1 MKYLLV
7 DLSGKVDNYDKALYQ
22 ALEKELSNE
31 KSSIQLLI
39 PGHGLI
45 RLIPNKFSQTEF
57 IVKRLIKALEGGINY
72 IYLLLHVA
80 FKKIDTIHFQWLP
93 FVEVVGIEKYIL
105 YLLHVLSPQT
115 KVILTIHNIY
125 PHGVKSMSDSGKQ
138 KYKKRFRDTCRNID
152 NIIVHTESSK
162 MEVIKEFD
170 FVPDIISI
178 VHHGVFIPKIRISK
192 KEFLQKN
199 KYVIL
204 QFGLQTYYKGTDI
217 LVDAVNLLPAEYSEK
232 IETRIVGGV
241 GESYLQELKGKDS
254 NSLIHWKSYFL
265 SNDELYE
272 EINNSD
278 VLVLPYREI
287 SQSGV
292 LLLSIAIEITILH
305 ELGILYRSMQNLSEA
320 ERYFLAAYEKET
332 DEEKKYMEC
341 LSLGYL
347 YMQMGQT
354 ENARKYLMM
363 SANSSKAYTQI
374 SAYDCL
380 YFLEKDIDNFEEAIV
395 YHELADSITN
405 AMEEL
410 NSRELIASLQ
420 KKYENEKL
428 RNDNLQMK
436 VRYTNF
442 ILWGTIAFLFVVA
455 CMCYYYYK
463 NRNNKKKIAEIEL
476 QIQENEEEIERY
488 QQEIEDIQISKD
500 QVLKENLVL
509 EENRTKVGEL
519 NGKIVL
525 LTMQNKTLSEHLKAL
540 GGELNVG
547 ISSGSFIHAF
557 RLLLAI
563 KEGTLRGKLS
573 NEERQKLFSLFDLI
587 YWNYV
592 SRLLERAPTLT
603 KHDLEICCFL
613 KFGLSHEELSCI
625 FHTTSD
631 SVTRAKG
638 RLKGRLGIS
647 PQDDLDLFLKE
658 F

>member
-1 MKYLLV
+1 MKTSFSIRIAFFFILSFLAVSCHRDTDALNMTFSKVEKCMDLCPDSALNLLKGIH
-7 DLSGKVDNYDKALYQ
+7 DPEKLWGESQATYALLMTQAMDKNYMKFSSDSLIALALNYYTITQTSPIMYAKALFYHGRVMLELDKEEEALKSFLAAKDVYERTKDHKMLALILEEIGMINRRQ
-22 ALEKELSNE
+22 ELCDDALSYFREALDTHIRLKDSLGIISVSQNIARVYLFKSQWDSCSYYYNNALEIAVKKNLS
-31 KSSIQLLI
+31 
-39 PGHGLI
+39 
-45 RLIPNKFSQTEF
+45 
-57 IVKRLIKALEGGINY
+57 
-72 IYLLLHVA
+72 
-80 FKKIDTIHFQWLP
+80 
-93 FVEVVGIEKYIL
+93 
-105 YLLHVLSPQT
+105 
-115 KVILTIHNIY
+115 
-125 PHGVKSMSDSGKQ
+125 
-138 KYKKRFRDTCRNID
+138 
-152 NIIVHTESSK
+152 
-162 MEVIKEFD
+162 
-170 FVPDIISI
+170 
-178 VHHGVFIPKIRISK
+178 
-192 KEFLQKN
+192 
-199 KYVIL
+199 
-204 QFGLQTYYKGTDI
+204 
-217 LVDAVNLLPAEYSEK
+217 
-232 IETRIVGGV
+232 
-241 GESYLQELKGKDS
+241 
-254 NSLIHWKSYFL
+254 
-265 SNDELYE
+265 
-272 EINNSD
+272 
-278 VLVLPYREI
+278 EI
-287 SQSGV
+287 S
-292 LLLSIAIEITILH
+292 ILH
-305 ELGILYRSMQNLSEA
+305 ELGILYRSMQELSEA

-354 ENARKYLMM
+354 ENARKYLKM
-363 SANSSKAYTQI
+363 SAKSSKAYTQI
-374 SAYDCL
+374 SAFDCL

-428 RNDNLQMK
+428 QNDNLHMK

-442 ILWGTIAFLFVVA
+442 MLWGMIAFLIVVA

-463 NRNNKKKIAEIEL
+463 NRNNKKKIAEIES
-476 QIQENEEEIERY
+476 QIRENEEEIERY

-500 QVLKENLVL
+500 QVLKENLML

-519 NGKIVL
+519 NGKIIL
-525 LTMQNKTLSEHLKAL
+525 LTMQNKTLSEHLKEL

-547 ISSGSFIHAF
+547 TSSSSFIHAF

-573 NEERQKLFSLFDLI
+573 NEERQKLFSLFDLM

-592 SRLLERAPTLT
+592 TRLLERAPTLT

-613 KFGLSHEELSCI
+613 KFGLTHEELSCI

-638 RLKGRLGIS
+638 RLKGRLGVS
-647 PQDDLDLFLKE
+647 PQDDLDTFLKE

>member
-1 MKYLLV
+1 MKTPFSIRIAFFFFISILTVSCHRDSDALKMTFSKVEKCMDLCPDSALNILKGIPDPEKLRGESQATYALLMTQAMDKNYMKFSSDSLITIALNYYTV
-7 DLSGKVDNYDKALYQ
+7 DQRSPMMRAKSQFYYGRVMLELDKEEEALKSFLIAKDIYERNQNRKMLALIIEEIGMINRRQELYDDA
-22 ALEKELSNE
+22 LSNFRE
-31 KSSIQLLI
+31 ALDIHKQ
-39 PGHGLI
+39 
-45 RLIPNKFSQTEF
+45 
-57 IVKRLIKALEGGINY
+57 VK
-72 IYLLLHVA
+72 
-80 FKKIDTIHFQWLP
+80 
-93 FVEVVGIEKYIL
+93 
-105 YLLHVLSPQT
+105 
-115 KVILTIHNIY
+115 
-125 PHGVKSMSDSGKQ
+125 DSLG
-138 KYKKRFRDTCRNID
+138 
-152 NIIVHTESSK
+152 
-162 MEVIKEFD
+162 
-170 FVPDIISI
+170 IISVSQNI
-178 VHHGVFIPKIRISK
+178 ARVYLFKSQWDSCSFYYNNALDITVR
-192 KEFLQKN
+192 KN
-199 KYVIL
+199 
-204 QFGLQTYYKGTDI
+204 
-217 LVDAVNLLPAEYSEK
+217 LP
-232 IETRIVGGV
+232 
-241 GESYLQELKGKDS
+241 
-254 NSLIHWKSYFL
+254 
-265 SNDELYE
+265 
-272 EINNSD
+272 
-278 VLVLPYREI
+278 EI
-287 SQSGV
+287 S
-292 LLLSIAIEITILH
+292 ILH
-305 ELGILYRSMQNLSEA
+305 ELGILYRSMQELPEA
-320 ERYFLAAYEKET
+320 ERYFLAAYEKEI
-332 DEEKKYMEC
+332 DEEKKHMEC

-354 ENARKYLMM
+354 ENARKYLKM
-363 SANSSKAYTQI
+363 SAKSSKAYTQI
-374 SAYDCL
+374 SAFDCL

-405 AMEEL
+405 AMEEI

-476 QIQENEEEIERY
+476 QIQDNEEEIERY
-488 QQEIEDIQISKD
+488 RQEIEDIQISKD
-500 QVLKENLVL
+500 LML

-525 LTMQNKTLSEHLKAL
+525 LTMQNKTLSEHLKER

-592 SRLLERAPTLT
+592 SRLLDRAPTLT

-613 KFGLSHEELSCI
+613 KFGLTHEELSCI
-625 FHTTSD
+625 FHTTPD

-647 PQDDLDLFLKE
+647 PQDDLDSFLKE

>member
-1 MKYLLV
+1 MDLCPDSALNLLKGIPEPEKLWGESQATYALLMTQAMDKNYMKFSSDSLIALA
-7 DLSGKVDNYDKALYQ
+7 LNYYTITQTSPVMYAKALFYHGRVMLELDKEEEALKFFLAAKDIYERTKDHKMLALIAEEVGMINRKQ
-22 ALEKELSNE
+22 DLYDDALTNFREALTTYKQLKDSLSVISASLNIARVYLFKSEWDSCSLYYNNALE
-31 KSSIQLLI
+31 IA
-39 PGHGLI
+39 
-45 RLIPNKFSQTEF
+45 
-57 IVKRLIKALEGGINY
+57 V
-72 IYLLLHVA
+72 
-80 FKKIDTIHFQWLP
+80 
-93 FVEVVGIEKYIL
+93 
-105 YLLHVLSPQT
+105 
-115 KVILTIHNIY
+115 
-125 PHGVKSMSDSGKQ
+125 
-138 KYKKRFRDTCRNID
+138 
-152 NIIVHTESSK
+152 
-162 MEVIKEFD
+162 
-170 FVPDIISI
+170 
-178 VHHGVFIPKIRISK
+178 
-192 KEFLQKN
+192 QKN
-199 KYVIL
+199 
-204 QFGLQTYYKGTDI
+204 
-217 LVDAVNLLPAEYSEK
+217 
-232 IETRIVGGV
+232 
-241 GESYLQELKGKDS
+241 YLS
-254 NSLIHWKSYFL
+254 
-265 SNDELYE
+265 
-272 EINNSD
+272 
-278 VLVLPYREI
+278 
-287 SQSGV
+287 
-292 LLLSIAIEITILH
+292 EITILH

-525 LTMQNKTLSEHLKAL
+525 LTLQNKTLSEHLKAR

-563 KEGTLRGKLS
+563 KERTLRGKLS

>member
-1 MKYLLV
+1 MKTSFSIRIAFFFILSFLIVSCHRDMDALNMTFSKVEKCMDLCPDSALNLLKGIPEPEKLWGESQATYALLMTQAM
-7 DLSGKVDNYDKALYQ
+7 DKNYMKFSSDSLIALALNYYTITQTSPVMYAKALFYHGRVMLELDKEEEALKFFLAAKDIYERTKDHKMLALIAEEVGMINRKQ
-22 ALEKELSNE
+22 DLYDDALTNFREALTTYKQLKDSLSVISASLNIARVYLFKSEWDSCSLYYNNALE
-31 KSSIQLLI
+31 IA
-39 PGHGLI
+39 
-45 RLIPNKFSQTEF
+45 
-57 IVKRLIKALEGGINY
+57 V
-72 IYLLLHVA
+72 
-80 FKKIDTIHFQWLP
+80 
-93 FVEVVGIEKYIL
+93 
-105 YLLHVLSPQT
+105 
-115 KVILTIHNIY
+115 
-125 PHGVKSMSDSGKQ
+125 
-138 KYKKRFRDTCRNID
+138 
-152 NIIVHTESSK
+152 
-162 MEVIKEFD
+162 
-170 FVPDIISI
+170 
-178 VHHGVFIPKIRISK
+178 
-192 KEFLQKN
+192 QKN
-199 KYVIL
+199 Y
-204 QFGLQTYYKGTDI
+204 
-217 LVDAVNLLPAEYSEK
+217 LP
-232 IETRIVGGV
+232 
-241 GESYLQELKGKDS
+241 
-254 NSLIHWKSYFL
+254 
-265 SNDELYE
+265 
-272 EINNSD
+272 
-278 VLVLPYREI
+278 
-287 SQSGV
+287 
-292 LLLSIAIEITILH
+292 EITILH

-525 LTMQNKTLSEHLKAL
+525 LTMQNKTLSEHLKEL

>member
-1 MKYLLV
+1 MKTSFSIRIAFFFILSFLAVSCHRDTDALNMTFSKVEKCMDLCPDSALNLLKGIH
-7 DLSGKVDNYDKALYQ
+7 DPEKLWGESQATYALLMTQAMDKNYMKFSSDSLIALALNYYTITQTSPVMYAKALFYHGRVMLELDKEEEALKSFLAAKDVYERTKDHKMLALIAEEVGMINRKQ
-22 ALEKELSNE
+22 DLYDDALTNFREALTTYKQLKDSLSVISASLNIARVYLFKSEWDSCSLYYNNALE
-31 KSSIQLLI
+31 IA
-39 PGHGLI
+39 
-45 RLIPNKFSQTEF
+45 
-57 IVKRLIKALEGGINY
+57 V
-72 IYLLLHVA
+72 
-80 FKKIDTIHFQWLP
+80 
-93 FVEVVGIEKYIL
+93 
-105 YLLHVLSPQT
+105 
-115 KVILTIHNIY
+115 
-125 PHGVKSMSDSGKQ
+125 
-138 KYKKRFRDTCRNID
+138 
-152 NIIVHTESSK
+152 
-162 MEVIKEFD
+162 
-170 FVPDIISI
+170 
-178 VHHGVFIPKIRISK
+178 
-192 KEFLQKN
+192 QKN
-199 KYVIL
+199 
-204 QFGLQTYYKGTDI
+204 
-217 LVDAVNLLPAEYSEK
+217 
-232 IETRIVGGV
+232 
-241 GESYLQELKGKDS
+241 YLS
-254 NSLIHWKSYFL
+254 
-265 SNDELYE
+265 
-272 EINNSD
+272 
-278 VLVLPYREI
+278 
-287 SQSGV
+287 
-292 LLLSIAIEITILH
+292 EITILH

-354 ENARKYLMM
+354 ENARKYLIM

-500 QVLKENLVL
+500 QVLKENLML

>member
-1 MKYLLV
+1 MKTSFSIRIAFFFILSFLAVSCHRDTDALNMTFSKVEKCMDLCPDSALNLLKGIH
-7 DLSGKVDNYDKALYQ
+7 DPEKLWGESQATYALLMTQAMDKNYMKFSSDSLIALALNYYTITQTSPIMYAKALFYHGRVMLELDKEEEALKSFLAAKDVYERTKDHKMLALIAEEVGMINRKQ
-22 ALEKELSNE
+22 DLYDDALTNFREALTTYKQLKDSLSVISASLNIARVYLFKSEWDSCSLYYNNALE
-31 KSSIQLLI
+31 IA
-39 PGHGLI
+39 
-45 RLIPNKFSQTEF
+45 
-57 IVKRLIKALEGGINY
+57 V
-72 IYLLLHVA
+72 
-80 FKKIDTIHFQWLP
+80 
-93 FVEVVGIEKYIL
+93 
-105 YLLHVLSPQT
+105 
-115 KVILTIHNIY
+115 
-125 PHGVKSMSDSGKQ
+125 
-138 KYKKRFRDTCRNID
+138 
-152 NIIVHTESSK
+152 
-162 MEVIKEFD
+162 
-170 FVPDIISI
+170 
-178 VHHGVFIPKIRISK
+178 
-192 KEFLQKN
+192 QKN
-199 KYVIL
+199 
-204 QFGLQTYYKGTDI
+204 
-217 LVDAVNLLPAEYSEK
+217 
-232 IETRIVGGV
+232 
-241 GESYLQELKGKDS
+241 YLS
-254 NSLIHWKSYFL
+254 
-265 SNDELYE
+265 
-272 EINNSD
+272 
-278 VLVLPYREI
+278 
-287 SQSGV
+287 
-292 LLLSIAIEITILH
+292 EITILH

-354 ENARKYLMM
+354 ENARKYLIM

-428 RNDNLQMK
+428 QNDNLQMK

-442 ILWGTIAFLFVVA
+442 MLWGTIAFLFVVA

-500 QVLKENLVL
+500 QVLKENLML

-525 LTMQNKTLSEHLKAL
+525 LTMQNKTLSEHLKEL

>member
-1 MKYLLV
+1 MDLCPDSALNLLKGIHDLEKLWGESQATYALLMTQAMDKNYMKFSSDSLIALA
-7 DLSGKVDNYDKALYQ
+7 LNYYTITQTSPIMYAKALFYHGRVMLELDKEEEALKSFLAAKDVYERTKDHKMLALIAEEVGMINRKQ
-22 ALEKELSNE
+22 DLYDDALTNFREALTTYKQLKDSLSVISASLNIARVYLFKSEWDSCSLYYNNALE
-31 KSSIQLLI
+31 IA
-39 PGHGLI
+39 
-45 RLIPNKFSQTEF
+45 
-57 IVKRLIKALEGGINY
+57 V
-72 IYLLLHVA
+72 
-80 FKKIDTIHFQWLP
+80 
-93 FVEVVGIEKYIL
+93 
-105 YLLHVLSPQT
+105 
-115 KVILTIHNIY
+115 
-125 PHGVKSMSDSGKQ
+125 
-138 KYKKRFRDTCRNID
+138 
-152 NIIVHTESSK
+152 
-162 MEVIKEFD
+162 
-170 FVPDIISI
+170 
-178 VHHGVFIPKIRISK
+178 
-192 KEFLQKN
+192 QKN
-199 KYVIL
+199 
-204 QFGLQTYYKGTDI
+204 
-217 LVDAVNLLPAEYSEK
+217 
-232 IETRIVGGV
+232 
-241 GESYLQELKGKDS
+241 YLS
-254 NSLIHWKSYFL
+254 
-265 SNDELYE
+265 
-272 EINNSD
+272 
-278 VLVLPYREI
+278 
-287 SQSGV
+287 
-292 LLLSIAIEITILH
+292 EITILH

-354 ENARKYLMM
+354 ENARKYLIM

-500 QVLKENLVL
+500 QVLKENLML

-525 LTMQNKTLSEHLKAL
+525 LTMQNKTLSEHLKEL

>member
-1 MKYLLV
+1 MDLCPDSALNLLKGIHDPEKLWGESQATYALLMTQAMDKNYMKFSSDSLIALA
-7 DLSGKVDNYDKALYQ
+7 LNYYTITQTSPIMYAKALFYHGRVMLELDKEEEALKSFLAAKDVYERTKDHKMLALILEEIGMINRRQ
-22 ALEKELSNE
+22 ELFDDALSYFREALDTHIRLKDSLGIISVSQNIARVYLFKSQWDSCSYYYNNALEIAVKKNLS
-31 KSSIQLLI
+31 
-39 PGHGLI
+39 
-45 RLIPNKFSQTEF
+45 
-57 IVKRLIKALEGGINY
+57 
-72 IYLLLHVA
+72 
-80 FKKIDTIHFQWLP
+80 
-93 FVEVVGIEKYIL
+93 
-105 YLLHVLSPQT
+105 
-115 KVILTIHNIY
+115 
-125 PHGVKSMSDSGKQ
+125 
-138 KYKKRFRDTCRNID
+138 
-152 NIIVHTESSK
+152 
-162 MEVIKEFD
+162 
-170 FVPDIISI
+170 
-178 VHHGVFIPKIRISK
+178 
-192 KEFLQKN
+192 
-199 KYVIL
+199 
-204 QFGLQTYYKGTDI
+204 
-217 LVDAVNLLPAEYSEK
+217 
-232 IETRIVGGV
+232 
-241 GESYLQELKGKDS
+241 
-254 NSLIHWKSYFL
+254 
-265 SNDELYE
+265 
-272 EINNSD
+272 
-278 VLVLPYREI
+278 EI
-287 SQSGV
+287 S
-292 LLLSIAIEITILH
+292 ILH
-305 ELGILYRSMQNLSEA
+305 ELGILYRSMQELSEA

-354 ENARKYLMM
+354 ENARKYLKM
-363 SANSSKAYTQI
+363 SAKSSKAYTQI
-374 SAYDCL
+374 SAFDCL

-428 RNDNLQMK
+428 QNDNLHMK

-442 ILWGTIAFLFVVA
+442 MLWGMIAFLIVVA

-463 NRNNKKKIAEIEL
+463 NRNNKKKIAEIES
-476 QIQENEEEIERY
+476 QIRENEEEIERY

-500 QVLKENLVL
+500 QVLKENLML

-519 NGKIVL
+519 NGKIIL
-525 LTMQNKTLSEHLKAL
+525 LTMQNKTLSEHLKEL

-547 ISSGSFIHAF
+547 TSSSSFILAF

-573 NEERQKLFSLFDLI
+573 NEERQKLFSLFDLM

-592 SRLLERAPTLT
+592 TRLLERAPTLT

-613 KFGLSHEELSCI
+613 KFGLTHEELSCI

-638 RLKGRLGIS
+638 RLKGRLGVS
-647 PQDDLDLFLKE
+647 PQDDLDTFLKE

>member
-1 MKYLLV
+1 MKTSFSIRIAFFFILSFLAVSCHRDTDALNMTFSKVEKCMDLCPDSALNLLKGIH
-7 DLSGKVDNYDKALYQ
+7 DPEKLWGESQATYALLMTQAMDKNYMKFSSDSLIALALNYYTITQTSPIMYAKALFYHGRVMLELDKEEEALKSFLAAKDVYERTKDHKMLALILEEIGMINRRQ
-22 ALEKELSNE
+22 ELFDDALSYFREALDTHIRLKDSLGIISVSQNIARVYLFKSQWDSCSYYYNNALEIAVKKNLS
-31 KSSIQLLI
+31 
-39 PGHGLI
+39 
-45 RLIPNKFSQTEF
+45 
-57 IVKRLIKALEGGINY
+57 
-72 IYLLLHVA
+72 
-80 FKKIDTIHFQWLP
+80 
-93 FVEVVGIEKYIL
+93 
-105 YLLHVLSPQT
+105 
-115 KVILTIHNIY
+115 
-125 PHGVKSMSDSGKQ
+125 
-138 KYKKRFRDTCRNID
+138 
-152 NIIVHTESSK
+152 
-162 MEVIKEFD
+162 
-170 FVPDIISI
+170 
-178 VHHGVFIPKIRISK
+178 
-192 KEFLQKN
+192 
-199 KYVIL
+199 
-204 QFGLQTYYKGTDI
+204 
-217 LVDAVNLLPAEYSEK
+217 
-232 IETRIVGGV
+232 
-241 GESYLQELKGKDS
+241 
-254 NSLIHWKSYFL
+254 
-265 SNDELYE
+265 
-272 EINNSD
+272 
-278 VLVLPYREI
+278 EI
-287 SQSGV
+287 S
-292 LLLSIAIEITILH
+292 ILH
-305 ELGILYRSMQNLSEA
+305 ELGILYRSMQELSEA

-354 ENARKYLMM
+354 ENARKYLKM
-363 SANSSKAYTQI
+363 SAKSSKAYTQI
-374 SAYDCL
+374 SAFDCL

-428 RNDNLQMK
+428 QNDNLHMK

-442 ILWGTIAFLFVVA
+442 MLWGMIAFLIVVA

-463 NRNNKKKIAEIEL
+463 NRNNKKKIAEIES
-476 QIQENEEEIERY
+476 QIRENEEEIERY

-500 QVLKENLVL
+500 QVLKENLML

-519 NGKIVL
+519 NGKIIL
-525 LTMQNKTLSEHLKAL
+525 LTMQNKTLSEHLKEL

-547 ISSGSFIHAF
+547 TFSSSFIHAF

-573 NEERQKLFSLFDLI
+573 NEERQKLFSLFDLM

-592 SRLLERAPTLT
+592 TRLLERAPTLT

-613 KFGLSHEELSCI
+613 KFGLTHEELSCI

-638 RLKGRLGIS
+638 RLKGRLGVS
-647 PQDDLDLFLKE
+647 PQDDLDTFLKE

>member
-1 MKYLLV
+1 MKTSFSIRIAFFFILSFLAVSCHRDTDALNMTFSRVEMCMDLCPDSALNLLKGIH
-7 DLSGKVDNYDKALYQ
+7 DPEKLWGESQATYALLMTQAMDKNYMKFSSDSLIALALNYYTITQTSPIMYAKALFYHGRVMLELDKEEEALKSFLAAKDVYERTKDHKMLALIAEEVGMINRKQ
-22 ALEKELSNE
+22 DLYDDALTNFREALTTYKQLKDSLSVISASLNIARVYLFKSEWDSCSLYYNNALE
-31 KSSIQLLI
+31 IA
-39 PGHGLI
+39 
-45 RLIPNKFSQTEF
+45 
-57 IVKRLIKALEGGINY
+57 V
-72 IYLLLHVA
+72 
-80 FKKIDTIHFQWLP
+80 
-93 FVEVVGIEKYIL
+93 
-105 YLLHVLSPQT
+105 
-115 KVILTIHNIY
+115 
-125 PHGVKSMSDSGKQ
+125 
-138 KYKKRFRDTCRNID
+138 
-152 NIIVHTESSK
+152 
-162 MEVIKEFD
+162 
-170 FVPDIISI
+170 
-178 VHHGVFIPKIRISK
+178 
-192 KEFLQKN
+192 QKN
-199 KYVIL
+199 
-204 QFGLQTYYKGTDI
+204 
-217 LVDAVNLLPAEYSEK
+217 
-232 IETRIVGGV
+232 
-241 GESYLQELKGKDS
+241 YLS
-254 NSLIHWKSYFL
+254 
-265 SNDELYE
+265 
-272 EINNSD
+272 
-278 VLVLPYREI
+278 
-287 SQSGV
+287 
-292 LLLSIAIEITILH
+292 EITILH

-354 ENARKYLMM
+354 ENARKYLIM

-500 QVLKENLVL
+500 QVLKENLML

-525 LTMQNKTLSEHLKAL
+525 LTMQNKTLSEHLKEL

>member
-1 MKYLLV
+1 MKTLF
-7 DLSGKVDNYDKALYQ
+7 
-22 ALEKELSNE
+22 
-31 KSSIQLLI
+31 SIRI
-39 PGHGLI
+39 
-45 RLIPNKFSQTEF
+45 
-57 IVKRLIKALEGGINY
+57 
-72 IYLLLHVA
+72 A
-80 FKKIDTIHFQWLP
+80 FF
-93 FVEVVGIEKYIL
+93 F
-105 YLLHVLSPQT
+105 
-115 KVILTIHNIY
+115 
-125 PHGVKSMSDSGKQ
+125 
-138 KYKKRFRDTCRNID
+138 F
-152 NIIVHTESSK
+152 
-162 MEVIKEFD
+162 
-170 FVPDIISI
+170 ISI
-178 VHHGVFIPKIRISK
+178 
-192 KEFLQKN
+192 L
-199 KYVIL
+199 
-204 QFGLQTYYKGTDI
+204 
-217 LVDAVNLLPAEYSEK
+217 AVSCH
-232 IETRIVGGV
+232 R
-241 GESYLQELKGKDS
+241 D
-254 NSLIHWKSYFL
+254 
-265 SNDELYE
+265 
-272 EINNSD
+272 SD
-278 VLVLPYREI
+278 VLKMTFSKVEKCMDLCPDSALNILKGIPDPEKLRGESQATYALLMTQAMDKNYMKFSSDSLIDLALNYYTITQNKPIMYAKTLFYHGRVMLELDKEEEALKSFLAAKDIYERNQNLKMLALIIEEIGMINRRQELYDDALSNFREALAIHKQVKDSLGIISVSQNIARVYLFKSQWDSCSFYYNNALDITVRKNLPEI
-287 SQSGV
+287 S
-292 LLLSIAIEITILH
+292 ILH
-305 ELGILYRSMQNLSEA
+305 ELGILYRSMQELPEA
-320 ERYFLAAYEKET
+320 ERYFLAAYEKEA

-354 ENARKYLMM
+354 ENARKYLKM
-363 SANSSKAYTQI
+363 SAKSSKAYTQI
-374 SAYDCL
+374 SAFDCL

-405 AMEEL
+405 AMEEI

-476 QIQENEEEIERY
+476 QIQDNEEEIERY
-488 QQEIEDIQISKD
+488 RQEIEDIQISKD
-500 QVLKENLVL
+500 LML

-525 LTMQNKTLSEHLKAL
+525 LTMQNKTLSEHLKER

-592 SRLLERAPTLT
+592 SRLLDRAPTLT

-613 KFGLSHEELSCI
+613 KFGLTHEELSCI
-625 FHTTSD
+625 FHTTPD

-647 PQDDLDLFLKE
+647 PQDDLDSFLKE

>member
-1 MKYLLV
+1 MKTSFSIRIAFFFILSFLAVSCHRDTDALNMTFSKVEKCMDLCPDSALNLLKGIH
-7 DLSGKVDNYDKALYQ
+7 DPEKLWGESQATYALLMTQAMDKNYMKFSSDSLIALALNYYTITQTSPIMYAKALFYHGRVMLELDKEEEALKSFLAAKDVYERTKDHKMLALIAEEVGMINRKQ
-22 ALEKELSNE
+22 DLYDDALTNFREALTTYKQLKDSLSVISASLNIARVYLFKSEWDSCSLYYNNALE
-31 KSSIQLLI
+31 IA
-39 PGHGLI
+39 
-45 RLIPNKFSQTEF
+45 
-57 IVKRLIKALEGGINY
+57 V
-72 IYLLLHVA
+72 
-80 FKKIDTIHFQWLP
+80 
-93 FVEVVGIEKYIL
+93 
-105 YLLHVLSPQT
+105 
-115 KVILTIHNIY
+115 
-125 PHGVKSMSDSGKQ
+125 
-138 KYKKRFRDTCRNID
+138 
-152 NIIVHTESSK
+152 
-162 MEVIKEFD
+162 
-170 FVPDIISI
+170 
-178 VHHGVFIPKIRISK
+178 
-192 KEFLQKN
+192 QKN
-199 KYVIL
+199 
-204 QFGLQTYYKGTDI
+204 
-217 LVDAVNLLPAEYSEK
+217 
-232 IETRIVGGV
+232 
-241 GESYLQELKGKDS
+241 YLS
-254 NSLIHWKSYFL
+254 
-265 SNDELYE
+265 
-272 EINNSD
+272 
-278 VLVLPYREI
+278 
-287 SQSGV
+287 
-292 LLLSIAIEITILH
+292 EITILH

-354 ENARKYLMM
+354 ENARKYLIM

-525 LTMQNKTLSEHLKAL
+525 LTMQNKTLSEHLKEL

>member
-1 MKYLLV
+1 MKTSFSIRIAFFFILSFLAVSCHRDTDALNMTFSKVEKCMDLCPDSALNLLKGIH
-7 DLSGKVDNYDKALYQ
+7 DPEKLWGESQATYALLMTQAMDKNYMKFSSDSLIALALNYYTITQTSPIMYAKALFYHGRVMLELDKEEEALKSFLAAKDVYERTKDHKMLALILEEIGMINRRSNFREALDTHIRLKDSLGIISVSQ
-22 ALEKELSNE
+22 NIARVYLFKSQWDSCSYYYNNALEIAVKKNLS
-31 KSSIQLLI
+31 
-39 PGHGLI
+39 
-45 RLIPNKFSQTEF
+45 
-57 IVKRLIKALEGGINY
+57 
-72 IYLLLHVA
+72 
-80 FKKIDTIHFQWLP
+80 
-93 FVEVVGIEKYIL
+93 
-105 YLLHVLSPQT
+105 
-115 KVILTIHNIY
+115 
-125 PHGVKSMSDSGKQ
+125 
-138 KYKKRFRDTCRNID
+138 
-152 NIIVHTESSK
+152 
-162 MEVIKEFD
+162 
-170 FVPDIISI
+170 
-178 VHHGVFIPKIRISK
+178 
-192 KEFLQKN
+192 
-199 KYVIL
+199 
-204 QFGLQTYYKGTDI
+204 
-217 LVDAVNLLPAEYSEK
+217 
-232 IETRIVGGV
+232 
-241 GESYLQELKGKDS
+241 
-254 NSLIHWKSYFL
+254 
-265 SNDELYE
+265 
-272 EINNSD
+272 
-278 VLVLPYREI
+278 EI
-287 SQSGV
+287 S
-292 LLLSIAIEITILH
+292 ILH
-305 ELGILYRSMQNLSEA
+305 ELGILYRSMQELSEA

-354 ENARKYLMM
+354 ENARKYLKM
-363 SANSSKAYTQI
+363 SAKSSKAYTQI
-374 SAYDCL
+374 SAFDCL

-428 RNDNLQMK
+428 QNDNLHMK

-442 ILWGTIAFLFVVA
+442 MLWGMIAFLIVVA

-463 NRNNKKKIAEIEL
+463 NRNNKKKIAEIES

-500 QVLKENLVL
+500 QVLKENLML

-519 NGKIVL
+519 NGKIIL
-525 LTMQNKTLSEHLKAL
+525 LTMQNKTLSEHLKEL

-547 ISSGSFIHAF
+547 TSSSSFIHAF

-573 NEERQKLFSLFDLI
+573 NEERQKLFSLFDLM

-592 SRLLERAPTLT
+592 TRLLERAPTLT

-613 KFGLSHEELSCI
+613 KFGLTHEELSCI

-638 RLKGRLGIS
+638 RLKGRLGVS
-647 PQDDLDLFLKE
+647 PQDDLDTFLKE

>member
-1 MKYLLV
+1 MKTSFSIRIAFFFILSFLAVSCHRDTDALNMTFSKVEKCMDLCPDSALNLLKGIH
-7 DLSGKVDNYDKALYQ
+7 DPEKLWGESQATYALLMTQAMDKNYMKFSSDSLIALALNYYTITQTSPIMYAKALFYHGRVMLELDKEEEALKSFLAAKDVYERTKDHKMLALILEEIGMINRRQ
-22 ALEKELSNE
+22 ELFDDALSNFREALDTHIRLKDSLGIISVSQNIARVYLFKSQWDSCSYYYNNALEIAVKKNLS
-31 KSSIQLLI
+31 
-39 PGHGLI
+39 
-45 RLIPNKFSQTEF
+45 
-57 IVKRLIKALEGGINY
+57 
-72 IYLLLHVA
+72 
-80 FKKIDTIHFQWLP
+80 
-93 FVEVVGIEKYIL
+93 
-105 YLLHVLSPQT
+105 
-115 KVILTIHNIY
+115 
-125 PHGVKSMSDSGKQ
+125 
-138 KYKKRFRDTCRNID
+138 
-152 NIIVHTESSK
+152 
-162 MEVIKEFD
+162 
-170 FVPDIISI
+170 
-178 VHHGVFIPKIRISK
+178 
-192 KEFLQKN
+192 
-199 KYVIL
+199 
-204 QFGLQTYYKGTDI
+204 
-217 LVDAVNLLPAEYSEK
+217 
-232 IETRIVGGV
+232 
-241 GESYLQELKGKDS
+241 
-254 NSLIHWKSYFL
+254 
-265 SNDELYE
+265 
-272 EINNSD
+272 
-278 VLVLPYREI
+278 EI
-287 SQSGV
+287 S
-292 LLLSIAIEITILH
+292 ILH
-305 ELGILYRSMQNLSEA
+305 ELGILYRSMQELSEA

-354 ENARKYLMM
+354 ENARKYLKM
-363 SANSSKAYTQI
+363 SAKSSKAYTQI

-428 RNDNLQMK
+428 QNDNLHMK

-442 ILWGTIAFLFVVA
+442 MLWGMIAFLIVVA

-463 NRNNKKKIAEIEL
+463 NRNNKKKIAEIES
-476 QIQENEEEIERY
+476 QIRENEEEIERY

-500 QVLKENLVL
+500 QVLKENLML

-519 NGKIVL
+519 NGKIIL
-525 LTMQNKTLSEHLKAL
+525 LTMQNKTLSEHLKEL

-547 ISSGSFIHAF
+547 TSSSSFIHAF

-573 NEERQKLFSLFDLI
+573 NEERQKLFSLFDLM

-592 SRLLERAPTLT
+592 TRLLERAPTLT

-613 KFGLSHEELSCI
+613 KFGLTHEELSCI

-638 RLKGRLGIS
+638 RLKGRLGVS
-647 PQDDLDLFLKE
+647 PQDDLDTFLKE

>member
-1 MKYLLV
+1 MDLCPDSALNLLKGIHDPEKLRGESQATYALLMTQAMDKNYMKFSSDSLIALA
-7 DLSGKVDNYDKALYQ
+7 LNYYTITQTSPIMYAKALFYHGRVMLELDKEEEALKSFLAAKDVYERTKDHKMLALILEEIGMINRRQ
-22 ALEKELSNE
+22 ELFDDALSNFREALDTHIRLKDSLGIISVSQNIARVYLFKSQWDSCSYYYNNALEIAVKKNLS
-31 KSSIQLLI
+31 
-39 PGHGLI
+39 
-45 RLIPNKFSQTEF
+45 
-57 IVKRLIKALEGGINY
+57 
-72 IYLLLHVA
+72 
-80 FKKIDTIHFQWLP
+80 
-93 FVEVVGIEKYIL
+93 
-105 YLLHVLSPQT
+105 
-115 KVILTIHNIY
+115 
-125 PHGVKSMSDSGKQ
+125 
-138 KYKKRFRDTCRNID
+138 
-152 NIIVHTESSK
+152 
-162 MEVIKEFD
+162 
-170 FVPDIISI
+170 
-178 VHHGVFIPKIRISK
+178 
-192 KEFLQKN
+192 
-199 KYVIL
+199 
-204 QFGLQTYYKGTDI
+204 
-217 LVDAVNLLPAEYSEK
+217 
-232 IETRIVGGV
+232 
-241 GESYLQELKGKDS
+241 
-254 NSLIHWKSYFL
+254 
-265 SNDELYE
+265 
-272 EINNSD
+272 
-278 VLVLPYREI
+278 EI
-287 SQSGV
+287 S
-292 LLLSIAIEITILH
+292 ILH
-305 ELGILYRSMQNLSEA
+305 ELGILYRSMQELSEA

-354 ENARKYLMM
+354 ENARKYLKM
-363 SANSSKAYTQI
+363 SAKSSKAYTQI
-374 SAYDCL
+374 SAFDCL

-428 RNDNLQMK
+428 QNDNLHMK

-442 ILWGTIAFLFVVA
+442 MLWGMIAFLIVVA

-463 NRNNKKKIAEIEL
+463 NRNNKKKIAEIES
-476 QIQENEEEIERY
+476 QIRENEEEIERY

-500 QVLKENLVL
+500 QVLKENLML

-519 NGKIVL
+519 NGKIIL
-525 LTMQNKTLSEHLKAL
+525 LTMQNKTLSEHLKEL

-547 ISSGSFIHAF
+547 TSSSSFIHAF

-573 NEERQKLFSLFDLI
+573 NEERQKLFSLFDLM

-592 SRLLERAPTLT
+592 TRLLERAPTLT

-613 KFGLSHEELSCI
+613 KFGLTHEELSCI

-638 RLKGRLGIS
+638 RLKGRLGVS
-647 PQDDLDLFLKE
+647 PQDDLDTFLKE

>member
-1 MKYLLV
+1 MKTSFSIRIAFFFILSFLAVSCHRDTDALNMTFSKVEKCMDLCPDSALNLLKGIH
-7 DLSGKVDNYDKALYQ
+7 DPEKLWGESQATYALLMTQAMDKNYMKFSSDSLIALALNYYTITQTSPIMYAKALFYHGRVMLELDKEEEALKSFLAAKDVYERTKDHKMLALILEEIGMINRRQ
-22 ALEKELSNE
+22 ELFDDALSYFREALDTHIRLKGSLGIISVSQNIARVYLFKSQWDSCSYYYNNALEIAVKKNLS
-31 KSSIQLLI
+31 
-39 PGHGLI
+39 
-45 RLIPNKFSQTEF
+45 
-57 IVKRLIKALEGGINY
+57 
-72 IYLLLHVA
+72 
-80 FKKIDTIHFQWLP
+80 
-93 FVEVVGIEKYIL
+93 
-105 YLLHVLSPQT
+105 
-115 KVILTIHNIY
+115 
-125 PHGVKSMSDSGKQ
+125 
-138 KYKKRFRDTCRNID
+138 
-152 NIIVHTESSK
+152 
-162 MEVIKEFD
+162 
-170 FVPDIISI
+170 
-178 VHHGVFIPKIRISK
+178 
-192 KEFLQKN
+192 
-199 KYVIL
+199 
-204 QFGLQTYYKGTDI
+204 
-217 LVDAVNLLPAEYSEK
+217 
-232 IETRIVGGV
+232 
-241 GESYLQELKGKDS
+241 
-254 NSLIHWKSYFL
+254 
-265 SNDELYE
+265 
-272 EINNSD
+272 
-278 VLVLPYREI
+278 EI
-287 SQSGV
+287 S
-292 LLLSIAIEITILH
+292 ILH
-305 ELGILYRSMQNLSEA
+305 ELGILYRSMQELSEA

-354 ENARKYLMM
+354 ENARKYLKM
-363 SANSSKAYTQI
+363 SAKSSKAYTQI
-374 SAYDCL
+374 SAFDCL

-428 RNDNLQMK
+428 QNDNLHMK

-442 ILWGTIAFLFVVA
+442 MLWGMIAFLIVVA

-463 NRNNKKKIAEIEL
+463 NRNNKKKIAEIES
-476 QIQENEEEIERY
+476 QIRENEEEIERY

-500 QVLKENLVL
+500 QVLKENLML

-519 NGKIVL
+519 NGKIIL
-525 LTMQNKTLSEHLKAL
+525 LTMQNKTLSEHLKEL

-547 ISSGSFIHAF
+547 TSSSSFIHAF

-573 NEERQKLFSLFDLI
+573 NEERQKLFSLFDLM

-592 SRLLERAPTLT
+592 TRLLERAPTLT

-613 KFGLSHEELSCI
+613 KFGLTHEELSCI

-638 RLKGRLGIS
+638 RLKGRLGVS
-647 PQDDLDLFLKE
+647 PQDDLDTFLKE

>member
-1 MKYLLV
+1 MKTSFSIRIAFFFILSFLAVSCHRDTDALNMTFSKVEKCMDLCPDSALNLLK
-7 DLSGKVDNYDKALYQ
+7 DIHDPEKLWGESQATYALLMTQAMDKNYMKFSSDSLIALALNYYTITQTSPIMYAKALFYHGRVMLELDKEEEALKSFLAAKDVYERTKDHKMLALILEEIGMINRKQ
-22 ALEKELSNE
+22 ELFDDALSNFREALDTHIRLKDSLGIISVSQNIARVYLFKSQWDSCSYYYNNALEIAVKKNLS
-31 KSSIQLLI
+31 
-39 PGHGLI
+39 
-45 RLIPNKFSQTEF
+45 
-57 IVKRLIKALEGGINY
+57 
-72 IYLLLHVA
+72 
-80 FKKIDTIHFQWLP
+80 
-93 FVEVVGIEKYIL
+93 
-105 YLLHVLSPQT
+105 
-115 KVILTIHNIY
+115 
-125 PHGVKSMSDSGKQ
+125 
-138 KYKKRFRDTCRNID
+138 
-152 NIIVHTESSK
+152 
-162 MEVIKEFD
+162 
-170 FVPDIISI
+170 
-178 VHHGVFIPKIRISK
+178 
-192 KEFLQKN
+192 
-199 KYVIL
+199 
-204 QFGLQTYYKGTDI
+204 
-217 LVDAVNLLPAEYSEK
+217 
-232 IETRIVGGV
+232 
-241 GESYLQELKGKDS
+241 
-254 NSLIHWKSYFL
+254 
-265 SNDELYE
+265 
-272 EINNSD
+272 
-278 VLVLPYREI
+278 EI
-287 SQSGV
+287 S
-292 LLLSIAIEITILH
+292 ILH
-305 ELGILYRSMQNLSEA
+305 ELGILYRSMQELSEA

-354 ENARKYLMM
+354 ENARKYLKM
-363 SANSSKAYTQI
+363 SAKSSKAYTQI
-374 SAYDCL
+374 SAFDCL

-428 RNDNLQMK
+428 QNDNLHMK

-442 ILWGTIAFLFVVA
+442 MLWGMIAFLIVVA

-463 NRNNKKKIAEIEL
+463 NRNNKKKIAEIES
-476 QIQENEEEIERY
+476 QIRENEEEIERY

-500 QVLKENLVL
+500 QVLKENLML

-519 NGKIVL
+519 NGKIIL
-525 LTMQNKTLSEHLKAL
+525 LTMQNKTLSEHLKEL

-547 ISSGSFIHAF
+547 TSSSSFIHAF

-573 NEERQKLFSLFDLI
+573 NEERQKLFSLFDLM

-592 SRLLERAPTLT
+592 TRLLERAPTLT

-613 KFGLSHEELSCI
+613 KFGLTHEELSCI

-638 RLKGRLGIS
+638 RLKGRLGVS
-647 PQDDLDLFLKE
+647 PQDDLDTFLKE

>member
-1 MKYLLV
+1 MDLCPDSALNLLKGIHDPEKLWGESQATYALLMTQAMDKNYMKFSSDSLIALA
-7 DLSGKVDNYDKALYQ
+7 LNYYTITQTSPIMYAKALFYHGRVMLELDKEEEALKSFLAAKDVYERTKDHKMLALILEEIGMINRRQ
-22 ALEKELSNE
+22 ELFDDALSNFREALDTHIRLKDSLGIISVSQNIARVYLFKSQWDSCSYYYNNALEIAVKKNLS
-31 KSSIQLLI
+31 
-39 PGHGLI
+39 
-45 RLIPNKFSQTEF
+45 
-57 IVKRLIKALEGGINY
+57 
-72 IYLLLHVA
+72 
-80 FKKIDTIHFQWLP
+80 
-93 FVEVVGIEKYIL
+93 
-105 YLLHVLSPQT
+105 
-115 KVILTIHNIY
+115 
-125 PHGVKSMSDSGKQ
+125 
-138 KYKKRFRDTCRNID
+138 
-152 NIIVHTESSK
+152 
-162 MEVIKEFD
+162 
-170 FVPDIISI
+170 
-178 VHHGVFIPKIRISK
+178 
-192 KEFLQKN
+192 
-199 KYVIL
+199 
-204 QFGLQTYYKGTDI
+204 
-217 LVDAVNLLPAEYSEK
+217 
-232 IETRIVGGV
+232 
-241 GESYLQELKGKDS
+241 
-254 NSLIHWKSYFL
+254 
-265 SNDELYE
+265 
-272 EINNSD
+272 
-278 VLVLPYREI
+278 EI
-287 SQSGV
+287 S
-292 LLLSIAIEITILH
+292 ILH
-305 ELGILYRSMQNLSEA
+305 ELGILYRSMQELSEA

-354 ENARKYLMM
+354 ENARKYLKM
-363 SANSSKAYTQI
+363 SAKSSKAYTQI
-374 SAYDCL
+374 SAFDCL

-428 RNDNLQMK
+428 QNDNLHMK

-442 ILWGTIAFLFVVA
+442 MLWGMIAFLIVVA

-463 NRNNKKKIAEIEL
+463 NRNNKKKIAEIES
-476 QIQENEEEIERY
+476 QIRENEEEIERY

-500 QVLKENLVL
+500 QVLKENLML

-519 NGKIVL
+519 NGKIIL
-525 LTMQNKTLSEHLKAL
+525 LTMQNKTLSEHLKEL

-547 ISSGSFIHAF
+547 TSSSSFIHAF

-573 NEERQKLFSLFDLI
+573 NEERQKLFSLFDLM

-592 SRLLERAPTLT
+592 TRLLERAPTLT

-613 KFGLSHEELSCI
+613 KFGLTHEELSCI

-638 RLKGRLGIS
+638 RLKGRLGVS
-647 PQDDLDLFLKE
+647 PQDDLDTFLKE

>member
-1 MKYLLV
+1 MKTSFSIRIAFFFILSFLIVSCHRDMDALNMTFSNVEKCMDLCPDSALNLLKGIPEPEKLWGESQATYALLMTQAM
-7 DLSGKVDNYDKALYQ
+7 DKNYMKFSSDSLIALALNYYTITQTSPIMYAKALFYHGRVMLELDKEEEALKSFLAAKDVYERTKDHKMLALILEEIGMINRRQ
-22 ALEKELSNE
+22 ELFDDALSYFREALDTHIRLKDSLGIISVSQNIARVYLFKSQWDSCSYYYNNALEIAVKKNLS
-31 KSSIQLLI
+31 
-39 PGHGLI
+39 
-45 RLIPNKFSQTEF
+45 
-57 IVKRLIKALEGGINY
+57 
-72 IYLLLHVA
+72 
-80 FKKIDTIHFQWLP
+80 
-93 FVEVVGIEKYIL
+93 
-105 YLLHVLSPQT
+105 
-115 KVILTIHNIY
+115 
-125 PHGVKSMSDSGKQ
+125 
-138 KYKKRFRDTCRNID
+138 
-152 NIIVHTESSK
+152 
-162 MEVIKEFD
+162 
-170 FVPDIISI
+170 
-178 VHHGVFIPKIRISK
+178 
-192 KEFLQKN
+192 
-199 KYVIL
+199 
-204 QFGLQTYYKGTDI
+204 
-217 LVDAVNLLPAEYSEK
+217 
-232 IETRIVGGV
+232 
-241 GESYLQELKGKDS
+241 
-254 NSLIHWKSYFL
+254 
-265 SNDELYE
+265 
-272 EINNSD
+272 
-278 VLVLPYREI
+278 EI
-287 SQSGV
+287 S
-292 LLLSIAIEITILH
+292 ILH
-305 ELGILYRSMQNLSEA
+305 ELGILYRSMQELSEA

-354 ENARKYLMM
+354 ENARKYLKM
-363 SANSSKAYTQI
+363 SAKSSKAYTQI
-374 SAYDCL
+374 SAFDCL

-428 RNDNLQMK
+428 QNDNLHMK

-442 ILWGTIAFLFVVA
+442 MLWGMIAFLIVVA

-463 NRNNKKKIAEIEL
+463 NRNNKKKIAEIES
-476 QIQENEEEIERY
+476 QIRENEEEIERY

-500 QVLKENLVL
+500 QVLKENLML

-519 NGKIVL
+519 NGKIIL
-525 LTMQNKTLSEHLKAL
+525 LTMQNKTLSEHLKEL

-547 ISSGSFIHAF
+547 TSSSSFIHAF

-573 NEERQKLFSLFDLI
+573 NEERQKLFSLFDLM

-592 SRLLERAPTLT
+592 TRLLERAPTLT

-613 KFGLSHEELSCI
+613 KFGLTHEELSCI

-638 RLKGRLGIS
+638 RLKGRLGVS
-647 PQDDLDLFLKE
+647 PQDDLDTFLKE

>member
-1 MKYLLV
+1 MDLCPDSALNLLKGIPEPEKLWGESQATYALLMTQAMDKNYMKFSSDSLIALA
-7 DLSGKVDNYDKALYQ
+7 LNYYTITQTSPVMYAKALFYHGRVMLELDKEEEALKSFLAAKDVYERTKDHKMLALILEEIGMINRRQ
-22 ALEKELSNE
+22 ELFDDALSYFREALDTHIRLKDSLGIISVSQNIARVYLFKSQWDSCSYYYNNALEIAVKKNLS
-31 KSSIQLLI
+31 
-39 PGHGLI
+39 
-45 RLIPNKFSQTEF
+45 
-57 IVKRLIKALEGGINY
+57 
-72 IYLLLHVA
+72 
-80 FKKIDTIHFQWLP
+80 
-93 FVEVVGIEKYIL
+93 
-105 YLLHVLSPQT
+105 
-115 KVILTIHNIY
+115 
-125 PHGVKSMSDSGKQ
+125 
-138 KYKKRFRDTCRNID
+138 
-152 NIIVHTESSK
+152 
-162 MEVIKEFD
+162 
-170 FVPDIISI
+170 
-178 VHHGVFIPKIRISK
+178 
-192 KEFLQKN
+192 
-199 KYVIL
+199 
-204 QFGLQTYYKGTDI
+204 
-217 LVDAVNLLPAEYSEK
+217 
-232 IETRIVGGV
+232 
-241 GESYLQELKGKDS
+241 
-254 NSLIHWKSYFL
+254 
-265 SNDELYE
+265 
-272 EINNSD
+272 
-278 VLVLPYREI
+278 EI
-287 SQSGV
+287 S
-292 LLLSIAIEITILH
+292 ILH
-305 ELGILYRSMQNLSEA
+305 ELGILYRSMQELSEA

-354 ENARKYLMM
+354 ENARKYLKM
-363 SANSSKAYTQI
+363 SAKSSKAYTQI
-374 SAYDCL
+374 SAFDCL

-428 RNDNLQMK
+428 QNDNLHMK

-442 ILWGTIAFLFVVA
+442 MLWGMIAFLIVVA

-463 NRNNKKKIAEIEL
+463 NRNNKKKIAEIES
-476 QIQENEEEIERY
+476 QIRENEEEIERY

-500 QVLKENLVL
+500 QVLKENLML

-519 NGKIVL
+519 NGKIIL
-525 LTMQNKTLSEHLKAL
+525 LTMQNKTLSEHLKEL

-547 ISSGSFIHAF
+547 TSSSSFIHAF

-573 NEERQKLFSLFDLI
+573 NEERQKLFSLFDLM

-592 SRLLERAPTLT
+592 TRLLERAPTLT

-613 KFGLSHEELSCI
+613 KFGLTHEELSCI

-638 RLKGRLGIS
+638 RLKGRLGVS
-647 PQDDLDLFLKE
+647 PQDDLDTFLKE

>member
-1 MKYLLV
+1 MDLCPDSALNLLKGIHDPEKLWGESQATYALLMTQAMDKNYMKFSSDSLIALA
-7 DLSGKVDNYDKALYQ
+7 LNYYTITQTSPIMYAKALFYHGRVMLELDKEEEALKSFLAAKDVYERTKDHKMLALIAEEVGMINRKQ
-22 ALEKELSNE
+22 DLYDDALTNFREALTTYKQLKDSLSVISASLNIARVYLFKSEWDSCSLYYNNALE
-31 KSSIQLLI
+31 IA
-39 PGHGLI
+39 
-45 RLIPNKFSQTEF
+45 
-57 IVKRLIKALEGGINY
+57 V
-72 IYLLLHVA
+72 
-80 FKKIDTIHFQWLP
+80 
-93 FVEVVGIEKYIL
+93 
-105 YLLHVLSPQT
+105 
-115 KVILTIHNIY
+115 
-125 PHGVKSMSDSGKQ
+125 
-138 KYKKRFRDTCRNID
+138 
-152 NIIVHTESSK
+152 
-162 MEVIKEFD
+162 
-170 FVPDIISI
+170 
-178 VHHGVFIPKIRISK
+178 
-192 KEFLQKN
+192 QKN
-199 KYVIL
+199 
-204 QFGLQTYYKGTDI
+204 
-217 LVDAVNLLPAEYSEK
+217 
-232 IETRIVGGV
+232 
-241 GESYLQELKGKDS
+241 YLS
-254 NSLIHWKSYFL
+254 
-265 SNDELYE
+265 
-272 EINNSD
+272 
-278 VLVLPYREI
+278 
-287 SQSGV
+287 
-292 LLLSIAIEITILH
+292 EITILH

-354 ENARKYLMM
+354 ENARKYLIM

-500 QVLKENLVL
+500 QVLKENLML

-525 LTMQNKTLSEHLKAL
+525 LTMQNKTLSEHLKEL

-603 KHDLEICCFL
+603 NHDLEICCFL

>member
-1 MKYLLV
+1 MKTSFSIRIAFFFILSFLAVSCHRDTDALNMTFSKVEKCMDLCPDSALNLLKGIH
-7 DLSGKVDNYDKALYQ
+7 DPEKLWGESQATYALLMTQAMDKNYMKFSSDSLIALALNYYTITQTSPIMYAKALFYHGRVMLELDKEEEALKFFLAAKDIYERTKDHKMLALIAEEVGMINRKQ
-22 ALEKELSNE
+22 DLYDDALTNFREALTTYKQLKDSLSVISASLNIARVYLFKSEWDSCSLYYNNALE
-31 KSSIQLLI
+31 IA
-39 PGHGLI
+39 
-45 RLIPNKFSQTEF
+45 
-57 IVKRLIKALEGGINY
+57 V
-72 IYLLLHVA
+72 
-80 FKKIDTIHFQWLP
+80 
-93 FVEVVGIEKYIL
+93 
-105 YLLHVLSPQT
+105 
-115 KVILTIHNIY
+115 
-125 PHGVKSMSDSGKQ
+125 
-138 KYKKRFRDTCRNID
+138 
-152 NIIVHTESSK
+152 
-162 MEVIKEFD
+162 
-170 FVPDIISI
+170 
-178 VHHGVFIPKIRISK
+178 
-192 KEFLQKN
+192 QKN
-199 KYVIL
+199 
-204 QFGLQTYYKGTDI
+204 
-217 LVDAVNLLPAEYSEK
+217 
-232 IETRIVGGV
+232 
-241 GESYLQELKGKDS
+241 YLS
-254 NSLIHWKSYFL
+254 
-265 SNDELYE
+265 
-272 EINNSD
+272 
-278 VLVLPYREI
+278 
-287 SQSGV
+287 
-292 LLLSIAIEITILH
+292 EITILH

-519 NGKIVL
+519 NRKIVL
-525 LTMQNKTLSEHLKAL
+525 LTMQNKTLSEHLKEL

>member
-1 MKYLLV
+1 MKTSFSIRIAFFFILSFLAVSCHRDTDALNMTFSKVEKCMDLCPDSALNLLKGIH
-7 DLSGKVDNYDKALYQ
+7 DPEKLWGESQATYALLMTQAMDKNYMKFSSDSLIALALNYYTITQTSPIMYAKALFYHGRVMLELDKEEEALKFFLAAKDIYERTKDHKMLALIAEEVGMINRKQ
-22 ALEKELSNE
+22 DLYDDALTNFREALTTYKQLKDSLSVISASLNIARVYLFKSEWDSCSLYYNNALE
-31 KSSIQLLI
+31 IA
-39 PGHGLI
+39 
-45 RLIPNKFSQTEF
+45 
-57 IVKRLIKALEGGINY
+57 V
-72 IYLLLHVA
+72 
-80 FKKIDTIHFQWLP
+80 
-93 FVEVVGIEKYIL
+93 
-105 YLLHVLSPQT
+105 
-115 KVILTIHNIY
+115 
-125 PHGVKSMSDSGKQ
+125 
-138 KYKKRFRDTCRNID
+138 
-152 NIIVHTESSK
+152 
-162 MEVIKEFD
+162 
-170 FVPDIISI
+170 
-178 VHHGVFIPKIRISK
+178 
-192 KEFLQKN
+192 QKN
-199 KYVIL
+199 
-204 QFGLQTYYKGTDI
+204 
-217 LVDAVNLLPAEYSEK
+217 
-232 IETRIVGGV
+232 
-241 GESYLQELKGKDS
+241 YLS
-254 NSLIHWKSYFL
+254 
-265 SNDELYE
+265 
-272 EINNSD
+272 
-278 VLVLPYREI
+278 
-287 SQSGV
+287 
-292 LLLSIAIEITILH
+292 EITILH

-500 QVLKENLVL
+500 QVLKENLML

-525 LTMQNKTLSEHLKAL
+525 LTMQNKTLSEHLKEL

>member
-1 MKYLLV
+1 MKTSFSIRIAFFFILSFLAVSCHRDTDALNMTFSKVEKCMDLCPDSALNLLKGIHEPEKLWGESQATYALLMTQAM
-7 DLSGKVDNYDKALYQ
+7 DKNYMKFSSDSLIALALNYYTITQTSPIMYAKALFYHGRVMLELDKEEEALKSFLAAKDVYERTKDHKMLALIAEEVGMINRKQ
-22 ALEKELSNE
+22 DLYDDALTNFREALTTYKQLKDSLSVISASLNIARVYLFKSEWDSCSLYYNNALE
-31 KSSIQLLI
+31 IA
-39 PGHGLI
+39 
-45 RLIPNKFSQTEF
+45 
-57 IVKRLIKALEGGINY
+57 V
-72 IYLLLHVA
+72 
-80 FKKIDTIHFQWLP
+80 
-93 FVEVVGIEKYIL
+93 
-105 YLLHVLSPQT
+105 
-115 KVILTIHNIY
+115 
-125 PHGVKSMSDSGKQ
+125 
-138 KYKKRFRDTCRNID
+138 
-152 NIIVHTESSK
+152 
-162 MEVIKEFD
+162 
-170 FVPDIISI
+170 
-178 VHHGVFIPKIRISK
+178 
-192 KEFLQKN
+192 QKN
-199 KYVIL
+199 
-204 QFGLQTYYKGTDI
+204 
-217 LVDAVNLLPAEYSEK
+217 
-232 IETRIVGGV
+232 
-241 GESYLQELKGKDS
+241 YLS
-254 NSLIHWKSYFL
+254 
-265 SNDELYE
+265 
-272 EINNSD
+272 
-278 VLVLPYREI
+278 
-287 SQSGV
+287 
-292 LLLSIAIEITILH
+292 EITILH

-354 ENARKYLMM
+354 ENARKYLIM

-500 QVLKENLVL
+500 QVLKENLML

-525 LTMQNKTLSEHLKAL
+525 LTMQSKTLSEHLKEL

>member
-1 MKYLLV
+1 MKTSFSIRIAFFFILSFLAVSCHRDTDALNMTFSKVEKCMDLCPDSALNLLKGIPEPEKLWGESQATYALLMTQAM
-7 DLSGKVDNYDKALYQ
+7 DKNYMKFSSDSLIALALNYYTITQTSPIMYAKALFYHGRVMLELDKEEEALKFFLAAKDIYERTKDHKMLALIAEEVGMINRKQ
-22 ALEKELSNE
+22 DLYDDALTNFREALTTYKQLKDSLSVISASLNIARVYLFKSEWDSCSLYYNNALE
-31 KSSIQLLI
+31 IA
-39 PGHGLI
+39 
-45 RLIPNKFSQTEF
+45 
-57 IVKRLIKALEGGINY
+57 V
-72 IYLLLHVA
+72 
-80 FKKIDTIHFQWLP
+80 
-93 FVEVVGIEKYIL
+93 
-105 YLLHVLSPQT
+105 
-115 KVILTIHNIY
+115 
-125 PHGVKSMSDSGKQ
+125 
-138 KYKKRFRDTCRNID
+138 
-152 NIIVHTESSK
+152 
-162 MEVIKEFD
+162 
-170 FVPDIISI
+170 
-178 VHHGVFIPKIRISK
+178 
-192 KEFLQKN
+192 QKN
-199 KYVIL
+199 
-204 QFGLQTYYKGTDI
+204 
-217 LVDAVNLLPAEYSEK
+217 
-232 IETRIVGGV
+232 
-241 GESYLQELKGKDS
+241 YLS
-254 NSLIHWKSYFL
+254 
-265 SNDELYE
+265 
-272 EINNSD
+272 
-278 VLVLPYREI
+278 
-287 SQSGV
+287 
-292 LLLSIAIEITILH
+292 EITILH

-354 ENARKYLMM
+354 ENARKYLIM

-500 QVLKENLVL
+500 QVLKENLML

-525 LTMQNKTLSEHLKAL
+525 LTMQNKTLSEHLKEL

>member
-1 MKYLLV
+1 MKTSFSIRIAFFFILSFLAVSCHRDTDALNMTFSKVEKCMDLCPDSALNLLKGIH
-7 DLSGKVDNYDKALYQ
+7 DPEKLWGESQATYALLMTQAMDKNYMKFSSDSLIALALNYYTITQTSPIMYAKALFYHGRVMLELDKEEEALKSFLAAKDVYERTKDHKMLALILEEIGMINRRQ
-22 ALEKELSNE
+22 ELFDDALSNFREALDTHIRLKDSLGIISVSQNIARVYLFKSQWDSCSYYYNNALEIAVKKNLS
-31 KSSIQLLI
+31 
-39 PGHGLI
+39 
-45 RLIPNKFSQTEF
+45 
-57 IVKRLIKALEGGINY
+57 
-72 IYLLLHVA
+72 
-80 FKKIDTIHFQWLP
+80 
-93 FVEVVGIEKYIL
+93 
-105 YLLHVLSPQT
+105 
-115 KVILTIHNIY
+115 
-125 PHGVKSMSDSGKQ
+125 
-138 KYKKRFRDTCRNID
+138 
-152 NIIVHTESSK
+152 
-162 MEVIKEFD
+162 
-170 FVPDIISI
+170 
-178 VHHGVFIPKIRISK
+178 
-192 KEFLQKN
+192 
-199 KYVIL
+199 
-204 QFGLQTYYKGTDI
+204 
-217 LVDAVNLLPAEYSEK
+217 
-232 IETRIVGGV
+232 
-241 GESYLQELKGKDS
+241 
-254 NSLIHWKSYFL
+254 
-265 SNDELYE
+265 
-272 EINNSD
+272 
-278 VLVLPYREI
+278 EI
-287 SQSGV
+287 S
-292 LLLSIAIEITILH
+292 ILH
-305 ELGILYRSMQNLSEA
+305 ELGILYRSMQELSEA

-354 ENARKYLMM
+354 ENARKYLKM
-363 SANSSKAYTQI
+363 SAKSSKAYTQI
-374 SAYDCL
+374 SAFDCL

-428 RNDNLQMK
+428 QNDNLHMK

-442 ILWGTIAFLFVVA
+442 MLWGMIAFLIVVA

-463 NRNNKKKIAEIEL
+463 NRNNKKKIAEIES
-476 QIQENEEEIERY
+476 QIRENEEEIERY

-500 QVLKENLVL
+500 QVLKENLML

-519 NGKIVL
+519 NGKIIL
-525 LTMQNKTLSEHLKAL
+525 LTMQNKTLSEHLKEL

-547 ISSGSFIHAF
+547 TSSSSFIHAF

-573 NEERQKLFSLFDLI
+573 NEERQKLFSLFDLM

-592 SRLLERAPTLT
+592 TRLLERAPTLT

-613 KFGLSHEELSCI
+613 KFGLTHEELSCI

-638 RLKGRLGIS
+638 RLKGRLGVS
-647 PQDDLDLFLKE
+647 PQDDLDTFLKE

>member
-1 MKYLLV
+1 MKTSFSIRIAFFFILSFLIVSCHRDMDALNMTFSNVEKCMDLCPDSALNLLKGIPEPEKLWGESQATYALLMTQAM
-7 DLSGKVDNYDKALYQ
+7 DKNYMKFSSDSLIALALNYYTITQTSPVMYAKALFYHGRVMLELDKEEEALKFFLAAKDIYERTKDHKMLALIAEEVGMINRKQ
-22 ALEKELSNE
+22 DLYDDALTNFREALTTYKQLKDSLSVISASLNIARVYLFKSEWDSCSLYYNNALE
-31 KSSIQLLI
+31 IA
-39 PGHGLI
+39 
-45 RLIPNKFSQTEF
+45 
-57 IVKRLIKALEGGINY
+57 V
-72 IYLLLHVA
+72 
-80 FKKIDTIHFQWLP
+80 
-93 FVEVVGIEKYIL
+93 
-105 YLLHVLSPQT
+105 
-115 KVILTIHNIY
+115 
-125 PHGVKSMSDSGKQ
+125 
-138 KYKKRFRDTCRNID
+138 
-152 NIIVHTESSK
+152 
-162 MEVIKEFD
+162 
-170 FVPDIISI
+170 
-178 VHHGVFIPKIRISK
+178 
-192 KEFLQKN
+192 QKN
-199 KYVIL
+199 
-204 QFGLQTYYKGTDI
+204 
-217 LVDAVNLLPAEYSEK
+217 
-232 IETRIVGGV
+232 
-241 GESYLQELKGKDS
+241 YLSK
-254 NSLIHWKSYFL
+254 
-265 SNDELYE
+265 
-272 EINNSD
+272 
-278 VLVLPYREI
+278 
-287 SQSGV
+287 
-292 LLLSIAIEITILH
+292 ITILH

-525 LTMQNKTLSEHLKAL
+525 LTMQNKTLSEHLKEL

>member
-1 MKYLLV
+1 MKTSFSIRIAFFFILSFLAVSCHRDTDALNMTFSKVEKCMDLCPDSALNLLKGIH
-7 DLSGKVDNYDKALYQ
+7 DPEKLWGESQATYALLMTQAMDKNYMKFSSDSLIALALNYYTITQTSPIMYAKALFYHGRVMLELDKEEEALKSFLAAKDVYERTKDHKMLALIAEEVGMINRKQ
-22 ALEKELSNE
+22 DLYDDALTNFREALTTYKQLKDSLSVISASLNIARVYLFKSEWDSCSLYYNNALE
-31 KSSIQLLI
+31 IA
-39 PGHGLI
+39 
-45 RLIPNKFSQTEF
+45 
-57 IVKRLIKALEGGINY
+57 V
-72 IYLLLHVA
+72 
-80 FKKIDTIHFQWLP
+80 
-93 FVEVVGIEKYIL
+93 
-105 YLLHVLSPQT
+105 
-115 KVILTIHNIY
+115 
-125 PHGVKSMSDSGKQ
+125 
-138 KYKKRFRDTCRNID
+138 
-152 NIIVHTESSK
+152 
-162 MEVIKEFD
+162 
-170 FVPDIISI
+170 
-178 VHHGVFIPKIRISK
+178 
-192 KEFLQKN
+192 QKN
-199 KYVIL
+199 
-204 QFGLQTYYKGTDI
+204 
-217 LVDAVNLLPAEYSEK
+217 
-232 IETRIVGGV
+232 
-241 GESYLQELKGKDS
+241 YLS
-254 NSLIHWKSYFL
+254 
-265 SNDELYE
+265 
-272 EINNSD
+272 
-278 VLVLPYREI
+278 
-287 SQSGV
+287 
-292 LLLSIAIEITILH
+292 EITILH

-354 ENARKYLMM
+354 ENARKYLIM

-500 QVLKENLVL
+500 QVLKENLML

-525 LTMQNKTLSEHLKAL
+525 LTMQNKTLSEHLKEL

-613 KFGLSHEELSCI
+613 KFGLTHEELSCI

>member
-1 MKYLLV
+1 MKTSFSIRIAFFFILSFLAVSCHRDTDALNMTFSKVEKCMDLCPDSALNLLKGIH
-7 DLSGKVDNYDKALYQ
+7 DPEKLWGESQATYALLMTQAMDKNYMKFSSDSLIALALNYYTITQTSPVMYAKALFYHGRVMLELDKEEEALKSFLAAKDVYERTKDHKMLALIAEEVGMINRKQ
-22 ALEKELSNE
+22 DLYDDALTNFREALTTYKQLKDSLSVISASLNIARVYLFKSEWDSCSLYYNNALE
-31 KSSIQLLI
+31 IA
-39 PGHGLI
+39 
-45 RLIPNKFSQTEF
+45 
-57 IVKRLIKALEGGINY
+57 V
-72 IYLLLHVA
+72 
-80 FKKIDTIHFQWLP
+80 
-93 FVEVVGIEKYIL
+93 
-105 YLLHVLSPQT
+105 
-115 KVILTIHNIY
+115 
-125 PHGVKSMSDSGKQ
+125 
-138 KYKKRFRDTCRNID
+138 
-152 NIIVHTESSK
+152 
-162 MEVIKEFD
+162 
-170 FVPDIISI
+170 
-178 VHHGVFIPKIRISK
+178 
-192 KEFLQKN
+192 QKN
-199 KYVIL
+199 
-204 QFGLQTYYKGTDI
+204 
-217 LVDAVNLLPAEYSEK
+217 
-232 IETRIVGGV
+232 
-241 GESYLQELKGKDS
+241 YLS
-254 NSLIHWKSYFL
+254 
-265 SNDELYE
+265 
-272 EINNSD
+272 
-278 VLVLPYREI
+278 
-287 SQSGV
+287 
-292 LLLSIAIEITILH
+292 EITILH

-354 ENARKYLMM
+354 ENARKYLIM

-500 QVLKENLVL
+500 QVLKENLML

-525 LTMQNKTLSEHLKAL
+525 LTMQNKTLSEHLKEL

>member
-1 MKYLLV
+1 MKTSFSICIAFFFILSFLAVSCHRDTDALNMTFSKVEKCMDLCPDSALNLLKGIH
-7 DLSGKVDNYDKALYQ
+7 DPEKLRGESQATYALLMTQAMDKNYMKFSSDSLIALALNYYTITQTSPIMYAKALFYHGRVMLELDKEEEALKSFLAAKDVYERTKDHKMLALILEEIGMINRRQ
-22 ALEKELSNE
+22 ELFDDALSNFREALDTHIRLKDSLGIISVSQNIARVYLFKSQWDSCSYYYNNALEIAVKKNLS
-31 KSSIQLLI
+31 
-39 PGHGLI
+39 
-45 RLIPNKFSQTEF
+45 
-57 IVKRLIKALEGGINY
+57 
-72 IYLLLHVA
+72 
-80 FKKIDTIHFQWLP
+80 
-93 FVEVVGIEKYIL
+93 
-105 YLLHVLSPQT
+105 
-115 KVILTIHNIY
+115 
-125 PHGVKSMSDSGKQ
+125 
-138 KYKKRFRDTCRNID
+138 
-152 NIIVHTESSK
+152 
-162 MEVIKEFD
+162 
-170 FVPDIISI
+170 
-178 VHHGVFIPKIRISK
+178 
-192 KEFLQKN
+192 
-199 KYVIL
+199 
-204 QFGLQTYYKGTDI
+204 
-217 LVDAVNLLPAEYSEK
+217 
-232 IETRIVGGV
+232 
-241 GESYLQELKGKDS
+241 
-254 NSLIHWKSYFL
+254 
-265 SNDELYE
+265 
-272 EINNSD
+272 
-278 VLVLPYREI
+278 EI
-287 SQSGV
+287 S
-292 LLLSIAIEITILH
+292 ILH
-305 ELGILYRSMQNLSEA
+305 ELGILYRSMQELSEA

-354 ENARKYLMM
+354 ENARKYLKM
-363 SANSSKAYTQI
+363 SAKSSKAYTQI
-374 SAYDCL
+374 SAFDCL

-428 RNDNLQMK
+428 QNDNLHMK

-442 ILWGTIAFLFVVA
+442 MLWGMIAFLIVVA

-463 NRNNKKKIAEIEL
+463 NRNNKKKIAEIES
-476 QIQENEEEIERY
+476 QIRENEEEIERY

-500 QVLKENLVL
+500 QVLKENLML

-519 NGKIVL
+519 NGKIIL
-525 LTMQNKTLSEHLKAL
+525 LTMQNKTLSEHLKEL

-547 ISSGSFIHAF
+547 TSSSSFIHAF

-573 NEERQKLFSLFDLI
+573 NEERQKLFSLFDLM

-592 SRLLERAPTLT
+592 TRLLERAPTLT

-613 KFGLSHEELSCI
+613 KFGLTHEELSCI

-638 RLKGRLGIS
+638 RLKGRLGVS
-647 PQDDLDLFLKE
+647 PQDDLDTFLKE

>member
-1 MKYLLV
+1 MKTSFSIRIAFFFILSFLAVSCHRDTDALNMTFSKVEKCMDLCPDSALNLLKGIH
-7 DLSGKVDNYDKALYQ
+7 DPEKLWGESQATYALLMTQAMDKNYMKFSSDSLIALALNYYTITQTSPIMYAKALFYHGRVMLELDKEEEALKSFLAAKDVYERTKDHKMLALIAEEVGMINRKQ
-22 ALEKELSNE
+22 DLYDDALTNFREALTTYKQLKDSLSVISASLNIARVYLFKSEWDSCSLYYNNALE
-31 KSSIQLLI
+31 IA
-39 PGHGLI
+39 
-45 RLIPNKFSQTEF
+45 
-57 IVKRLIKALEGGINY
+57 V
-72 IYLLLHVA
+72 
-80 FKKIDTIHFQWLP
+80 
-93 FVEVVGIEKYIL
+93 
-105 YLLHVLSPQT
+105 
-115 KVILTIHNIY
+115 
-125 PHGVKSMSDSGKQ
+125 
-138 KYKKRFRDTCRNID
+138 
-152 NIIVHTESSK
+152 
-162 MEVIKEFD
+162 
-170 FVPDIISI
+170 
-178 VHHGVFIPKIRISK
+178 
-192 KEFLQKN
+192 QKN
-199 KYVIL
+199 
-204 QFGLQTYYKGTDI
+204 
-217 LVDAVNLLPAEYSEK
+217 
-232 IETRIVGGV
+232 
-241 GESYLQELKGKDS
+241 YLS
-254 NSLIHWKSYFL
+254 
-265 SNDELYE
+265 
-272 EINNSD
+272 
-278 VLVLPYREI
+278 
-287 SQSGV
+287 
-292 LLLSIAIEITILH
+292 EITILH
-305 ELGILYRSMQNLSEA
+305 ELGILYRSMQNLPEA

-354 ENARKYLMM
+354 ENARKYLKM

-405 AMEEL
+405 SMEEL

-428 RNDNLQMK
+428 QNDNLQMK

-442 ILWGTIAFLFVVA
+442 ILWGTIAFLSVVA

-476 QIQENEEEIERY
+476 QIRDNEEEIERY
-488 QQEIEDIQISKD
+488 RQEIEDIQISKD
-500 QVLKENLVL
+500 QVVKENLML

-525 LTMQNKTLSEHLKAL
+525 LTMQNKILSEHLKER

-547 ISSGSFIHAF
+547 ISSGPFIHAF

-592 SRLLERAPTLT
+592 SRLLDRAPTLT

-613 KFGLSHEELSCI
+613 KFGLTHEELSCI

-631 SVTRAKG
+631 SVTRAKS

-647 PQDDLDLFLKE
+647 TQDDLDAFLKE

>member
-1 MKYLLV
+1 MDLCPDSALNLLKGIHDPEKLWGESQATYALLMTQAMDKNYMKFSSDSLIALA
-7 DLSGKVDNYDKALYQ
+7 LNYYTITQTSPVMYAKALFYHGRVMLELDKEEEALKSFLAAKDVYERTKDHKMLALILEEIGMINRRQ
-22 ALEKELSNE
+22 ELFDDALSNFRGALDTHIRLKDSLGIISVSQNIARVYLFKSQWDSCSYYYNNALEIAVKKNLS
-31 KSSIQLLI
+31 
-39 PGHGLI
+39 
-45 RLIPNKFSQTEF
+45 
-57 IVKRLIKALEGGINY
+57 
-72 IYLLLHVA
+72 
-80 FKKIDTIHFQWLP
+80 
-93 FVEVVGIEKYIL
+93 
-105 YLLHVLSPQT
+105 
-115 KVILTIHNIY
+115 
-125 PHGVKSMSDSGKQ
+125 
-138 KYKKRFRDTCRNID
+138 
-152 NIIVHTESSK
+152 
-162 MEVIKEFD
+162 
-170 FVPDIISI
+170 
-178 VHHGVFIPKIRISK
+178 
-192 KEFLQKN
+192 
-199 KYVIL
+199 
-204 QFGLQTYYKGTDI
+204 
-217 LVDAVNLLPAEYSEK
+217 
-232 IETRIVGGV
+232 
-241 GESYLQELKGKDS
+241 
-254 NSLIHWKSYFL
+254 
-265 SNDELYE
+265 
-272 EINNSD
+272 
-278 VLVLPYREI
+278 EI
-287 SQSGV
+287 S
-292 LLLSIAIEITILH
+292 ILH
-305 ELGILYRSMQNLSEA
+305 ELGILYRSMQELSEA

-354 ENARKYLMM
+354 ENARKYLKM
-363 SANSSKAYTQI
+363 SAKSSKAYTQI
-374 SAYDCL
+374 SAFDCL

-428 RNDNLQMK
+428 QNDNLHMK

-442 ILWGTIAFLFVVA
+442 MLWGMIAFLIVVA

-463 NRNNKKKIAEIEL
+463 NRNNKKKIAEIES
-476 QIQENEEEIERY
+476 QIRENEEEIERY

-500 QVLKENLVL
+500 QVLKENLML

-519 NGKIVL
+519 NGKIIL
-525 LTMQNKTLSEHLKAL
+525 LTMQNKTLSEHLKEL

-547 ISSGSFIHAF
+547 TSSSSFIHAF

-573 NEERQKLFSLFDLI
+573 NEERQKLFSLFDLM

-592 SRLLERAPTLT
+592 TRLLERAPTLT

-613 KFGLSHEELSCI
+613 KFGLTHEELSCI

-638 RLKGRLGIS
+638 RLKGRLGVS
-647 PQDDLDLFLKE
+647 PQDDLDTFLKE